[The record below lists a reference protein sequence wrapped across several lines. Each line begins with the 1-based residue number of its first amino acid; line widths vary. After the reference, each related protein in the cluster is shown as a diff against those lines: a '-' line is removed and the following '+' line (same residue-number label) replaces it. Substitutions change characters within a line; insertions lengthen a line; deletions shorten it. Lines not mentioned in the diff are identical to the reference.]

1 MAVTDQTRGLA
12 LDLLAWQTQGRVRS
26 SLLSAR
32 CVVTPEFGT
41 TSNFNKTLAIS
52 EVFAVPISGVIYAL
66 AIRCSGN
73 VDIAVTLERTP
84 SADDVFTTKCT
95 GMLVITD
102 SISAV
107 SITNPSPSVP
117 VDVSI
122 VSI

>member
-1 MAVTDQTRGLA
+1 M
-12 LDLLAWQTQGRVRS
+12 LAWQTQGRVRS

-32 CVVTPEFGT
+32 CVLTPENGT
-41 TSNFNKTLAIS
+41 VSNINKVLLAS
-52 EVFAVPISGVIYAL
+52 EVFAVSLTGIAKAL

-73 VDIAVTLERTP
+73 LDITVTLERTP
-84 SADDVFTTKCT
+84 SADEVFTTKCT

-102 SISAV
+102 DISAV
-107 SITNPSPSVP
+107 SITNPSATLP